1 MRRRQLISLTKFD
14 QVGNLIFVALM
25 RLIEG
30 ILLNLQLS
38 LEEIDRVFVLWVQY
52 TVNRNPVLFILE
64 RAHNDVLVQLVDK
77 IVYFGLQ

>member
-1 MRRRQLISLTKFD
+1 MRRRQLISFTKFD

-64 RAHNDVLVQLVDK
+64 CAHDDVLVQLVDK
-77 IVYFGLQ
+77 IVDFGLQ